1 MQSIKVVP
9 ALEILKIRMA
19 AKEDFKIALKFIKE
33 REKIVKELIVMEK
46 Y

>member
-1 MQSIKVVP
+1 MRLIKVGP
-9 ALEILKIRMA
+9 ALGTLKIQMA
-19 AKEDFKIALKFIKE
+19 AKEDFKIVLKFIKE